1 MEHTE
6 DYSVPLGPT
15 ISRLKMELG
24 APSLELEARGD
35 SGLNNVAM
43 PVLMTGSLSWD
54 RHEPSKSWEEAGGE
68 TRVSIRAPDRTGVD
82 AGKQTWDITLNPSI
96 ATSIKVTG
104 GVANVSL
111 DCRSVDLGDLNISAG
126 VVDLDLEFGLSGKE
140 TRVMISGG
148 AATVDVTV
156 PRAAGLRVSI
166 SSPLTITHDL
176 GAQGMTRS
184 GNAWVTPDYESAHQ
198 DRPCRKLAGRKD
210 QGVEDRVALSAFC
223 LLTPLFGNITTI
235 QCKGGRKPHAVAS
248 QGLRFLLSPSLL
260 PHFRGDRSPVD
271 PVAVYLS
278 DLQRLTF
285 APPMNRASQSR
296 RRLSTSTPS
305 FEKGC
310 RKFFVPTVIP
320 FRRILLLSR

>member
-1 MEHTE
+1 MASRLLNGLVLVVVGAILLMNTSGYLPWSVWDAAVSFWPFLVIGLGLQLVFSKWKVPWFAIAIVVILILGAMFPNHGLRGPIWRSDGIRWEFRVPWKPMEHTE

-184 GNAWVTPDYESAHQ
+184 GNAWVTPDYESASTKI
-198 DRPCRKLAGRKD
+198 DLVVSCGAGKIK
-210 QGVEDRVALSAFC
+210 V
-223 LLTPLFGNITTI
+223 
-235 QCKGGRKPHAVAS
+235 
-248 QGLRFLLSPSLL
+248 
-260 PHFRGDRSPVD
+260 
-271 PVAVYLS
+271 
-278 DLQRLTF
+278 
-285 APPMNRASQSR
+285 SR
-296 RRLSTSTPS
+296 T
-305 FEKGC
+305 E
-310 RKFFVPTVIP
+310 
-320 FRRILLLSR
+320 